1 MNTIRYDLIDSPI
14 GPLTAAA
21 DDTGLRWLL
30 FPQNRHEPLREGWRH
45 DPAPFAELRRQLAA
59 YFAGELHDFDLPL
72 APQGTDFQ
80 QSVWAALRAIPYGE
94 TRSYRD
100 QALAIGNPKGV
111 RAVGLANGRNPLP
124 IVIPCHRVIGANG
137 SMTGF
142 GGGIDT
148 KRFLLDLEARHSSP
162 TLQLQRQ
169 HYLSNVPA

>member
-1 MNTIRYDLIDSPI
+1 MNTLWFDIIDSPI
-14 GPLTAAA
+14 GRLTAAA

-30 FPQNRHEPLREGWRH
+30 FPQNRHEPVREGWQRN
-45 DPAPFAELRRQLAA
+45 ARPFSALRTQLAA
-59 YFAGELHDFDLPL
+59 YFAGELRDFDLPL
-72 APQGTDFQ
+72 APQGTAFQ
-80 QSVWAALRAIPYGE
+80 QSAWAALRTIPYGE

-124 IVIPCHRVIGANG
+124 IIIPCHRVIGANG

-148 KRFLLDLEARHSSP
+148 KRFLLDLEARH
-162 TLQLQRQ
+162 TDVAGFQLR
-169 HYLSNVPA
+169 ARR

>member
-1 MNTIRYDLIDSPI
+1 MTTIRFDFIDSPI
-14 GPLTAAA
+14 GTLNAAA
-21 DDTGLRWLL
+21 DESGLRWLL
-30 FPQNRHEPLREGWRH
+30 FPQNRHEPVREGWQR
-45 DPAPFAELRRQLAA
+45 DTASFAELRRQLAA

-72 APQGTDFQ
+72 APQGTPFQ
-80 QSVWAALRAIPYGE
+80 QSAWAALRAIPYGE

-100 QALAIGNPKGV
+100 QAVAIGNPKAV

-148 KRFLLDLEARHSSP
+148 KRFLLDLEARHGGGFR
-162 TLQLQRQ
+162 LR
-169 HYLSNVPA
+169 A

>member
-1 MNTIRYDLIDSPI
+1 MNTIWFDTFDSPI

-21 DDTGLRWLL
+21 DTDGLRWLQ
-30 FPQNRHEPLREGWRH
+30 FPQNRHEPLRTLWRR

-59 YFAGELHDFDLPL
+59 YFAGERRDFDLAL
-72 APQGTDFQ
+72 APQGTPFQ

-100 QALAIGNPKGV
+100 QALAVGNPKGV

-142 GGGIDT
+142 GGGIET
-148 KRFLLDLEARHSSP
+148 KRFLLDLEARHADARF
-162 TLQLQRQ
+162 QLRA
-169 HYLSNVPA
+169 SR

>member
-1 MNTIRYDLIDSPI
+1 MTTIRFDFIDSPI
-14 GPLTAAA
+14 GTLNAAA
-21 DDTGLRWLL
+21 DESGLRWLL
-30 FPQNRHEPLREGWRH
+30 FPQNRHEPVREGWQR
-45 DPAPFAELRRQLAA
+45 DTASFAELRRQLAA

-72 APQGTDFQ
+72 APQGTPFQ
-80 QSVWAALRAIPYGE
+80 QSAWAALRTIPYGE

-100 QALAIGNPKGV
+100 QAVAIGNPKAV

-148 KRFLLDLEARHSSP
+148 KRFLLDLEARHGGGFR
-162 TLQLQRQ
+162 LR
-169 HYLSNVPA
+169 A

>member
-1 MNTIRYDLIDSPI
+1 MSTMWYDTIDSLNGTLI
-14 GPLTAAA
+14 AAA
-21 DDTGLRWLL
+21 DESGLRWLL
-30 FPQNRHEPLREGWRH
+30 FPQNRHEPVREGWQR
-45 DPAPFAELRRQLAA
+45 DTASFAELRRQLAA

-72 APQGTDFQ
+72 APQGTPFQ
-80 QSVWAALRAIPYGE
+80 QSAWAALRAIPYGE

-100 QALAIGNPKGV
+100 QAVAIGNPKAV

-148 KRFLLDLEARHSSP
+148 KRFLLDLEARHGGGFR
-162 TLQLQRQ
+162 LR
-169 HYLSNVPA
+169 A